1 MRRLTLTQ
9 QTVRCPLHDDTAS
22 LQVRTKSDAAPSR
35 RHRDVTACS
44 LLAPKRVDA
53 FEWRHGFSDIA
64 PPVSYLL
71 RAAGGPARQSVEVC
85 PKPCL
90 DVLNAAESGVAG
102 SLRCASGAG
111 DGLELIRQT
120 QGPAMLRAVWM
131 HGV

>member
-1 MRRLTLTQ
+1 MSRLTLTQ

-22 LQVRTKSDAAPSR
+22 LQVRTRTDAAPSR

-44 LLAPKRVDA
+44 LLAPGRVDA
-53 FEWRHGFSDIA
+53 FEWRHGFADIA

-90 DVLNAAESGVAG
+90 DVLNAAESGGAAG
-102 SLRCASGAG
+102 LRCASEVG
-111 DGLELIRQT
+111 DGLDLIRQT
-120 QGPAMLRAVWM
+120 QSPAVTRVMWM